1 MLNFFAAIKKTPLLV
16 LFVITLF
23 TEFALQATAWAQ
35 APLQP
40 QSQPSTTNPGND
52 EEKYSYYATARLLS
66 PDRKLELSTAE
77 FKVNLKGTQ
86 TVSLK
91 GRSLNVTL
99 ESEPNGFRKTQMVKV
114 SASGTVGRQQ
124 EGGGSTSF
132 NAGVFL
138 LRDRGE
144 HSFLYLEKSR
154 GWLLEL
160 RLRPL
165 QAARSAKP
173 TFQGGKSKVP
183 ARFFPRKSK
192 RLPA

>member
-40 QSQPSTTNPGND
+40 QSQPSTTNAGND

-99 ESEPNGFRKTQMVKV
+99 ESEPNEFRRTQMVKV
-114 SASGTVGRQQ
+114 SASGSVGRP
-124 EGGGSTSF
+124 EKDGSTSF

-144 HSFLYLEKSR
+144 HSFPYLEKSR

-165 QAARSAKP
+165 HAVGSAKP
-173 TFQGGKSKVP
+173 AFQGGKTKSP
-183 ARFFPRKSK
+183 ARFFPRKPK
-192 RLPA
+192 RLAA

>member
-1 MLNFFAAIKKTPLLV
+1 MLNFFAAIKKTTLLV

-40 QSQPSTTNPGND
+40 QSQPSTTNLGND

-66 PDRKLELSTAE
+66 PDRKVELSTAE

-99 ESEPNGFRKTQMVKV
+99 ESEPNAFRKTQMVRV
-114 SASGTVGRQQ
+114 SASGGVGRQQ
-124 EGGGSTSF
+124 EGGGSTAFS
-132 NAGVFL
+132 AGVFF

-165 QAARSAKP
+165 QPVRSATP
-173 TFQGGKSKVP
+173 SLQREKSKSP
-183 ARFFPRKSK
+183 ARFFQRKSK

>member
-1 MLNFFAAIKKTPLLV
+1 MLNFFAAIKKTPLLA
-16 LFVITLF
+16 LFGITIF
-23 TEFALQATAWAQ
+23 FEFALLAPAWAQ

-40 QSQPSTTNPGND
+40 PSQPPATTYEND
-52 EEKYSYYATARLLS
+52 KEKYLYYATARLLS
-66 PDRKLELSTAE
+66 PDRKVELSTAE
-77 FKVNLKGTQ
+77 YKVNLEGTQ

-99 ESEPNGFRKTQMVKV
+99 ESEPNGFRKTQMVKL
-114 SASGTVGRQQ
+114 SASGSVGRP
-124 EGGGSTSF
+124 EKDGSTSF

-165 QAARSAKP
+165 QDIRPSKP
-173 TFQGGKSKVP
+173 ASQGGKSKSP
-183 ARFFPRKSK
+183 ARFYPRKPK
-192 RLPA
+192 RLSA